1 MIVVM
6 PMVKQQ
12 VSYSVVLGKVLWVL
26 DEDGY
31 KTPREVRRTVTIST
45 SNLDRWVESNL
56 VHDEYLIEAS
66 ALY

>member
-45 SNLDRWVESNL
+45 SNLDRWVESKL

>member
-12 VSYSVVLGKVLWVL
+12 ASYSVVLGKVLWVL

-66 ALY
+66 VLY